1 MPRSIISFSF
11 KDGLEDFDSNRDLKE
26 DHRDEDLDNSSK
38 SEDKGLEVDSN
49 KGSKE
54 DNGLKGDN
62 CLEVSRISIGPT
74 ILKRLGGAI
83 SFVYKGFYIDVD

>member
-11 KDGLEDFDSNRDLKE
+11 KDGLEDFDSNRDL
-26 DHRDEDLDNSSK
+26 
-38 SEDKGLEVDSN
+38 
-49 KGSKE
+49 KE